1 MRRSLALL
9 LLTTAA
15 CTMSMAQNPVAP
27 ANLVAQSPAEIPS
40 RILLSW
46 NASTTSTP
54 GFFRVYRSTVDTLSF
69 QWIGVTQGSK
79 FEDRAVTPGLQYHYV
94 VTATVFIDS
103 TLRESGRSN
112 VASVRAYALPTVARG
127 VIAGKVVDQTTGT
140 PIPKVRIRF
149 FRVLLGTTRLL
160 ETGTDPGGQYTAP
173 LDTGTYLIRAE
184 EAASNIAGPQHQP
197 EWYDNAALPEN
208 ATPVTLVAGDTV
220 RVNFSLASFGGQSF
234 AYVSGIV
241 TDASGSP
248 LAGAA
253 VALVR
258 PIQEM
263 NAAGAITGATPGIGD
278 EARVIPGI
286 GYARGVVWLGYT
298 NLQGKYFAQVL
309 SGRPYMAMAAKDG
322 YIPEVF
328 ENSTDPTQATI
339 LNVQGDTTGINFSLS
354 PRGNSTGSVQ
364 GTVIDE
370 SGSQVPARI
379 ILFPRPK
386 SGNEVAPVFVY
397 SDSVGGFMYSYV
409 PADTYTVLAVPYS
422 DYSSA
427 YYKANATGTV
437 SWMEA
442 DTVIVNGTPVNLRV
456 TLPPLRGE
464 GLTRISGR
472 VVNASQV
479 PLAGVRITA
488 RMGDGHIAG
497 YGLSDPSGH
506 YAIDALS
513 AGALTLFVDRFRFNL
528 VQSPVTVPGSTYAID
543 NVDFILTGSFPTRV
557 GEGSELPRSSKLF
570 ANFPNPFNPTTTI
583 RFDLAAQSDI
593 MLSVHD
599 VLGRE
604 VARLAQGP
612 HPAGSY
618 NVQFDAAG
626 LSSGV
631 YYYVLRA
638 RGGSNY
644 TSTGRML
651 LLR

>member
-1 MRRSLALL
+1 MRRLFAILL
-9 LLTTAA
+9 LATAA
-15 CTMSMAQNPVAP
+15 SALTLAQSPVTP

-40 RILLSW
+40 RILLFW
-46 NASTTSTP
+46 NASSTTSST
-54 GFFRVYRSTVDTLSF
+54 FFRVYRSIGDTLSF
-69 QWIGVTQGSK
+69 QWIGVTQGNK
-79 FEDRAVTPGLQYHYV
+79 FEDRAVTPGTQYQYYV
-94 VTATVFIDS
+94 TSTVFVDS

-112 VASVRAYALPTVARG
+112 VAAVRAYALPTVARG
-127 VIAGKVVDQTTGT
+127 VITGKVVDQNTGL

-149 FRVLLGTTRLL
+149 FKVLLATNRLL
-160 ETGTDPGGQYTAP
+160 ETGTDATGQYAAP

-184 EAASNIAGPQHQP
+184 EASISIAGPQHQP
-197 EWYDNAALPEN
+197 EWYDNAILPEN
-208 ATPVTLVAGDTV
+208 ANPVQLVAGDTI
-220 RVNFSLASFGGQSF
+220 RANFTLAALGGQSF
-234 AYVSGIV
+234 SYVSGIV
-241 TDASGSP
+241 TDASGTP

-278 EARVIPGI
+278 EARNIPGI
-286 GYARGVVWLGYT
+286 GYARGVVWMGNT

-309 SGRPYMAMAAKDG
+309 SGRPYMALAAKDG
-322 YIPEVF
+322 YIPEIF
-328 ENSTDPTQATI
+328 SNTTDPTQATI
-339 LNVQGDTTGINFSLS
+339 LYVQDDTTGINFSLA
-354 PRGNSTGSVQ
+354 PRGNSAGTIQ
-364 GTVIDE
+364 GTITDE
-370 SGSQVPARI
+370 SGSQIPARI

-397 SDSVGGFMYSYV
+397 SDSVGGFMYNFV

-422 DYSSA
+422 DYGPA
-427 YYKANATGTV
+427 YYKASTTGVV
-437 SWMEA
+437 SWVDA
-442 DTVIVNGTPVNLRV
+442 DTVVVNGAPVSLRI
-456 TLPPLRGE
+456 TLAQLQGD

-472 VVNASQV
+472 VVNASQA

-488 RMGDGHIAG
+488 RMGDGRLAG
-497 YGLSDPSGH
+497 YGLSDPAGH

-513 AGALTLFVDRFRFNL
+513 AGTLTLFVDRFRFNL
-528 VQSPVTVPGSTYAID
+528 VQSPVTVPYSTYAVD
-543 NVDFILTGSFPTRV
+543 NVDFILTGSFPTDV
-557 GEGSELPRSSKLF
+557 EEGADVPQRSKLF
-570 ANFPNPFNPTTTI
+570 ANYPNPFNPSTTI
-583 RFDLAAQSDI
+583 RFDLAAQSEI
-593 MLSVHD
+593 SLSVYD

-604 VARLAQGP
+604 VTRLAQGV

>member
-1 MRRSLALL
+1 MRRPLALL
-9 LLTTAA
+9 MLATLTCAITL
-15 CTMSMAQNPVAP
+15 AQDPVTP

-40 RILLSW
+40 RVLLTW
-46 NASTTSTP
+46 NASSATALT
-54 GFFRVYRSTVDTLSF
+54 FFRVYRSIGDTLSF
-69 QWIGVTQGSK
+69 QWIGVTQGNK
-79 FEDRAVTPGLQYHYV
+79 FEDRAVMPGTQYHYF
-94 VTATVFIDS
+94 VTATEFMDS

-112 VASVRAYALPTVARG
+112 VAAVRAYALPTIARG
-127 VIAGKVVDQTTGT
+127 VITGKVVDQATGL

-149 FRVLLGTTRLL
+149 FKVLLGTNKLV
-160 ETGTDPGGQYTAP
+160 ETGTDAGGQYTAP

-184 EAASNIAGPQHQP
+184 EASFTVSGPAHQP
-197 EWYDNAALPEN
+197 EWYDNAAGPET
-208 ATPVTLVAGDTV
+208 AKPVTLSAGDTV
-220 RVNFSLASFGGQSF
+220 RANFVLMPVGGQPF

-241 TDASGSP
+241 TDTNGSP
-248 LAGAA
+248 LSGAA
-253 VALVR
+253 VALLR

-263 NAAGAITGATPGIGD
+263 NSSGAITGATPGIGD
-278 EARVIPGI
+278 EARTIPGI

-309 SGRPYMAMAAKDG
+309 GGRPYMAMAAKDG
-322 YIPEVF
+322 FIPEVF
-328 ENSTDPTQATI
+328 NNTTDPTQATI
-339 LNVQGDTTGINFSLS
+339 LNVRGDTSGINFSLA
-354 PRGNSTGSVQ
+354 PRGNSAGAIR

-397 SDSVGGFMYSYV
+397 SDSVGGFMYNYV

-422 DYSSA
+422 EYGSA
-427 YYKANATGTV
+427 YYKANTTGAV
-437 SWMEA
+437 SWVDA
-442 DTVIVNGTPVNLRV
+442 DTVVVNGSPVNLRI
-456 TLPPLRGE
+456 TLPPLQGD

-488 RMGDGHIAG
+488 RMGDGRFAG
-497 YGLSDPSGH
+497 YGLSDPSGQ
-506 YAIDALS
+506 YAIDALA
-513 AGALTLFVDRFRFNL
+513 AGPLTLFVDRFRFNL
-528 VQSPVTVPGSTYAID
+528 VQSPLTVPGSTYEVG
-543 NVDFILTGSFPTRV
+543 NVDFILTGSFPTGV
-557 GEGSELPRSSKLF
+557 EEGAELPRNPKLF
-570 ANFPNPFNPTTTI
+570 ANFPNPFNPSTTI
-583 RFDLAAQSDI
+583 RFDLAAQSEI
-593 MLSVHD
+593 TLSVFD

-618 NVQFDAAG
+618 NVRFDATG

-631 YYYVLRA
+631 YFYVLRA
-638 RGGSNY
+638 HGGSTF